1 MEVIISI
8 LFLLMFFAVFFLFL
22 TGLIGVLNHL
32 FFERKSYPE
41 FQAPARFREKA
52 FLSYVREVE
61 QGNFEHQYNAEAIA
75 FFSLKKRR
83 RLKDAMKLGSEK
95 RFDSEMS
102 KLLDNKYKSHLD
114 QRVCDM
120 ARKDPEK
127 MKRFKSALSERR
139 RKEDFYWDSA
149 WDAFLWDHTTE
160 S

>member
-1 MEVIISI
+1 M
-8 LFLLMFFAVFFLFL
+8 L
-22 TGLIGVLNHL
+22 
-32 FFERKSYPE
+32 FERKAYPE
-41 FQAPARFREKA
+41 FQAPTEFREIA
-52 FLSYVREVE
+52 FHRYLSEVR
-61 QGNFEHQYNAEAIA
+61 QGDFEHQYNAEALA

-102 KLLDNKYKSHLD
+102 KLLDNEYKSHLD

-127 MKRFKSALSERR
+127 MKRLKSALSERR

-160 S
+160 N